1 MCHTLIELPY
11 ENGNYDKQNLLISV
25 SYVPHPLPSLDLIQF
40 SSYMWCVP
48 VSNKMN
54 ELNSKSLAF
63 FKSRNSMSV
72 TADQTLN

>member
-1 MCHTLIELPY
+1 MCRTLIELPY
-11 ENGNYDKQNLLISV
+11 ENGNYDKHNLLISV
-25 SYVPHPLPSLDLIQF
+25 PHLLPSLDLIQF
-40 SSYMWCVP
+40 SSYVWRVP